1 MRGKGA
7 SKRQTRDGKYRVP
20 AEATDSHVHSVTH
33 NRGKSFA
40 ASGPD
45 PDIGEMGVNTKV
57 VGACGR
63 QTARARG
70 RRAGG
75 VERNETQMSK
85 EPGLSVAKAAE
96 SGSN

>member
-20 AEATDSHVHSVTH
+20 AEATDSHVCSVTH

-45 PDIGEMGVNTKV
+45 PDIGEMGVNIKV

-70 RRAGG
+70 RPGG

-96 SGSN
+96 SGSD